1 MNTLIIAHETKT
13 LTASPAL
20 HWIFL
25 ILLIAMGF
33 GAWTASNTLERQAR
47 GAAAIAA
54 FEDSARAKMRAD
66 LAKYEAEVAASGG
79 KMEFAP
85 VNHAPGAGPPQG
97 TNAGA
102 VGSETASH
110 AVLPATGLAAL
121 SIGQSDMNLQY
132 LPVSMRGVIDVTKEA
147 EIENPVNLKSGAF
160 DVAFV
165 IVFLLPIF
173 ILAMSYDLLSSEK
186 ERGTLAM
193 VLSHPIT
200 LNKLTASKMV
210 TRSMLILAVVLAFG
224 VGAVAAVGSDLG
236 NPATWLRFAAWVG
249 AAMLYS
255 LFWFA
260 LAVLVNALGKSS
272 ATNGMILA
280 GSWLVFVVVVP
291 TLVSIVAT
299 TLYPAPSRM
308 DFIVAAREAQTGAE
322 FERMK
327 ALDQYYYD
335 HVELVPDAADK
346 ANDFLTLA
354 MANAASVEKAVMP
367 LYATFRTRLAEQ
379 EAAVT
384 RFQVL
389 SPALMTQRALN
400 EISGTSGERY
410 AQFVDQAITYQKQ
423 WTDFFAGRF
432 LKKEPLRTTDYD
444 LFPKFNYVEE
454 SLSTVMGRIGLSL
467 GALLVVVGALLT
479 AAFMALRRYSVAER

>member
-13 LTASPAL
+13 LTSSPAL
-20 HWIFL
+20 GWIFL
-25 ILLIAMGF
+25 VMLIAMGF
-33 GAWTASNTLERQAR
+33 GAWTASNTLDRQMR
-47 GAAAIAA
+47 GAMAISGH
-54 FEDSARAKMRAD
+54 EDGMRAKMRAD
-66 LAKYEAEVAASGG
+66 LAAYEEKVRASGG
-79 KMEFAP
+79 KMEFAA
-85 VNHAPGAGPPQG
+85 VNHAPGEGAPQA

-102 VGSETASH
+102 VGSETSAY
-110 AVLPATGLAAL
+110 ALLPPTGLAAL

-132 LPVSMRGVIDVTKEA
+132 MPVSMRGVIDVTKEN

-200 LNKLTASKMV
+200 LGKLTASKMV
-210 TRSMLILAVVLAFG
+210 TRSALILGVVLAFG

-236 NPATWLRFAAWVG
+236 NAATWLRFAAWVG

-299 TLYPAPSRM
+299 TLYPAPSRL

-335 HVELVPDAADK
+335 HIELVPDGEKK

-367 LYATFRTRLAEQ
+367 LYQTFRTRLAEQ
-379 EAAVT
+379 EAAVS
-384 RFQVL
+384 RFQFL
-389 SPALMTQRALN
+389 SPALMTQRAFN
-400 EISGTSGERY
+400 EISGTGTERY
-410 AQFVDQAITYQKQ
+410 AQFVDQVIVYQKQ
-423 WTDFFAGRF
+423 WTEFFAAKF
-432 LKKEPLRTTDYD
+432 LKQEPLTTADYD
-444 LFPKFNYVEE
+444 QFPRFNYAEE
-454 SLSTVMGRIGLSL
+454 PLPTIFGRIGLSL
-467 GALLVVVGALLT
+467 GELAVIVLALMAGA
-479 AAFMALRRYSVAER
+479 FSALRRYNVADR